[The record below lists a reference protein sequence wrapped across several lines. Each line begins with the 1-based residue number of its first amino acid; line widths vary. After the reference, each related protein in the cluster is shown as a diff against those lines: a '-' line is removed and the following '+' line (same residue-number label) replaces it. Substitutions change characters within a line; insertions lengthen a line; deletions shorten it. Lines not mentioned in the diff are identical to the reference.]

1 MKSFV
6 NLFKGCGVQERVALE
21 AAFLFVNF
29 FFAPVWSKKKW
40 LRLLLDRT
48 RSDGVSF
55 RRNVVSFV
63 QKISPRFTAQT
74 AVKHGDIFIFCVG
87 YGFTLPVPRA
97 VPPVIAERSLVQQ
110 GDTDDLL
117 LLL

>member
-1 MKSFV
+1 MW
-6 NLFKGCGVQERVALE
+6 GGAPC

-110 GDTDDLL
+110 GDTDDILL
-117 LLL
+117 LL